1 MRCWSILS
9 LIFNIAYPKVEGTRC
24 RRTFIAHKLQYLMK
38 LVSFVLSQIIQLQFF
53 DLLYL
58 ILFNQSF
65 FFIKY
70 DFLAS
75 NDSIRISF
83 MSYSFLSAPAAVTK
97 IVSRGYKKI
106 VYSRKINRKC
116 CQRFVKTA
124 AKFQDNIFK
133 IEKIWATDFKDI
145 NIPTK
150 LATSLT
156 RFTICL
162 LIRII
167 YKINGLHYAQSAH
180 MYKSFEFIY

>member
-1 MRCWSILS
+1 MQSKFLFS
-9 LIFNIAYPKVEGTRC
+9 LIGT
-24 RRTFIAHKLQYLMK
+24 I
-38 LVSFVLSQIIQLQFF
+38 FV
-53 DLLYL
+53 
-58 ILFNQSF
+58 
-65 FFIKY
+65 
-70 DFLAS
+70 AS
-75 NDSIRISF
+75 NDSMRISF
-83 MSYSFLSAPAAVTK
+83 MGYSFLEAVTK

-133 IEKIWATDFKDI
+133 IEKIWATEFIDI

-167 YKINGLHYAQSAH
+167 YKINGLY
-180 MYKSFEFIY
+180 YTVDRSFEFLYWLYILNGMIKFSCMWFP

>member
-1 MRCWSILS
+1 MYLARSYNLKFSIYCTLNLAIEVFS
-9 LIFNIAYPKVEGTRC
+9 LIGT
-24 RRTFIAHKLQYLMK
+24 I
-38 LVSFVLSQIIQLQFF
+38 FV
-53 DLLYL
+53 
-58 ILFNQSF
+58 
-65 FFIKY
+65 
-70 DFLAS
+70 AS
-75 NDSIRISF
+75 NDSMRISF
-83 MSYSFLSAPAAVTK
+83 MGYSFLEAVTK

-133 IEKIWATDFKDI
+133 IEKIWATEFIDI

-156 RFTICL
+156 IFTICL

-167 YKINGLHYAQSAH
+167 YKINGLHYTVD
-180 MYKSFEFIY
+180 IIV

>member
-1 MRCWSILS
+1 
-9 LIFNIAYPKVEGTRC
+9 
-24 RRTFIAHKLQYLMK
+24 
-38 LVSFVLSQIIQLQFF
+38 
-53 DLLYL
+53 
-58 ILFNQSF
+58 
-65 FFIKY
+65 
-70 DFLAS
+70 
-75 NDSIRISF
+75 
-83 MSYSFLSAPAAVTK
+83 MSYSFLAAPAAVTK

-133 IEKIWATDFKDI
+133 IEKIWATEFIDV

-167 YKINGLHYAQSAH
+167 YKINGLYHTVG
-180 MYKSFEFIY
+180 MTFDKTFLLFYKK

>member
-1 MRCWSILS
+1 M
-9 LIFNIAYPKVEGTRC
+9 
-24 RRTFIAHKLQYLMK
+24 
-38 LVSFVLSQIIQLQFF
+38 
-53 DLLYL
+53 
-58 ILFNQSF
+58 
-65 FFIKY
+65 
-70 DFLAS
+70 
-75 NDSIRISF
+75 RISF
-83 MSYSFLSAPAAVTK
+83 VGYSFLAAPAAVTK

-133 IEKIWATDFKDI
+133 IEKIWATEFIDI

-167 YKINGLHYAQSAH
+167 YKINGLY
-180 MYKSFEFIY
+180 YTVDKSFEFLDWLDISNGMIIFSWMWFPNASFYSFSTSSFSFW

>member
-1 MRCWSILS
+1 MYLLC
-9 LIFNIAYPKVEGTRC
+9 FN
-24 RRTFIAHKLQYLMK
+24 
-38 LVSFVLSQIIQLQFF
+38 S
-53 DLLYL
+53 
-58 ILFNQSF
+58 SF

-70 DFLAS
+70 DFF
-75 NDSIRISF
+75 SF
-83 MSYSFLSAPAAVTK
+83 KRQHEDIIYGLFILAAVTK

-133 IEKIWATDFKDI
+133 IEKIWATEFIDI

-167 YKINGLHYAQSAH
+167 YKINGLHYTID
-180 MYKSFEFIY
+180 MTFDKSFEFLYWLDISNNMIIFFCMWFP

>member
-1 MRCWSILS
+1 MIS
-9 LIFNIAYPKVEGTRC
+9 
-24 RRTFIAHKLQYLMK
+24 
-38 LVSFVLSQIIQLQFF
+38 
-53 DLLYL
+53 
-58 ILFNQSF
+58 
-65 FFIKY
+65 
-70 DFLAS
+70 FLA
-75 NDSIRISF
+75 
-83 MSYSFLSAPAAVTK
+83 AAVTK

-133 IEKIWATDFKDI
+133 IEKIWATEFIDI

-167 YKINGLHYAQSAH
+167 YKINGLYHTVGKTFLLFLQEIVFLACGFLRLTLVFTVFQPLHFLFGNSYVLTLNIASLCA
-180 MYKSFEFIY
+180 

>member
-1 MRCWSILS
+1 MIS
-9 LIFNIAYPKVEGTRC
+9 
-24 RRTFIAHKLQYLMK
+24 
-38 LVSFVLSQIIQLQFF
+38 
-53 DLLYL
+53 
-58 ILFNQSF
+58 
-65 FFIKY
+65 
-70 DFLAS
+70 FLA
-75 NDSIRISF
+75 
-83 MSYSFLSAPAAVTK
+83 APAAAVTK

-133 IEKIWATDFKDI
+133 IEKIWATEFIDI

-167 YKINGLHYAQSAH
+167 YKINGLYHTVDKTFLLFLQEIVFLACGFLRLTLVFTVFQPLHFLFGNSYVLTLNIASLCA
-180 MYKSFEFIY
+180 

>member
-1 MRCWSILS
+1 M
-9 LIFNIAYPKVEGTRC
+9 G
-24 RRTFIAHKLQYLMK
+24 
-38 LVSFVLSQIIQLQFF
+38 
-53 DLLYL
+53 
-58 ILFNQSF
+58 
-65 FFIKY
+65 
-70 DFLAS
+70 
-75 NDSIRISF
+75 
-83 MSYSFLSAPAAVTK
+83 YSFLEAVTK

-133 IEKIWATDFKDI
+133 IEKIWATEFIDV

-167 YKINGLHYAQSAH
+167 YKINGLHYTVD
-180 MYKSFEFIY
+180 KSFEFLYWLDISNSMIIFFCIWFPWANASFYSFSTSSFSFW

>member
-1 MRCWSILS
+1 MIS
-9 LIFNIAYPKVEGTRC
+9 
-24 RRTFIAHKLQYLMK
+24 
-38 LVSFVLSQIIQLQFF
+38 
-53 DLLYL
+53 
-58 ILFNQSF
+58 
-65 FFIKY
+65 
-70 DFLAS
+70 FLA
-75 NDSIRISF
+75 
-83 MSYSFLSAPAAVTK
+83 APAAAVTK

-133 IEKIWATDFKDI
+133 IEKIWATEFIDV

-156 RFTICL
+156 IFTICL

-167 YKINGLHYAQSAH
+167 YKINGLYHTVGKTFLLFLQEIVFLACGFLRLTLVFTVFQPLHFLFGNSYVLTLNIASLCA
-180 MYKSFEFIY
+180 

>member
-1 MRCWSILS
+1 MYLARSYNLKFSISKAYCTLNLAIEVFS
-9 LIFNIAYPKVEGTRC
+9 LIGT
-24 RRTFIAHKLQYLMK
+24 I
-38 LVSFVLSQIIQLQFF
+38 FV
-53 DLLYL
+53 
-58 ILFNQSF
+58 
-65 FFIKY
+65 
-70 DFLAS
+70 AS
-75 NDSIRISF
+75 NDSMRISF
-83 MSYSFLSAPAAVTK
+83 MGYSFLEAVTK

-133 IEKIWATDFKDI
+133 IEKIWATEFIDI

-156 RFTICL
+156 IFTICL

-167 YKINGLHYAQSAH
+167 YKINGLY
-180 MYKSFEFIY
+180 YTVNRLNF

>member
-1 MRCWSILS
+1 MIS
-9 LIFNIAYPKVEGTRC
+9 
-24 RRTFIAHKLQYLMK
+24 
-38 LVSFVLSQIIQLQFF
+38 
-53 DLLYL
+53 
-58 ILFNQSF
+58 
-65 FFIKY
+65 
-70 DFLAS
+70 FLA
-75 NDSIRISF
+75 
-83 MSYSFLSAPAAVTK
+83 APAAAVTK

-133 IEKIWATDFKDI
+133 IEKIWATEFIDI

-167 YKINGLHYAQSAH
+167 YKINGLYHTVGKTFLLFLQEIVFFACGFLRLTLVFTVFQPLHFLFGNSYVLTLNIASLCA
-180 MYKSFEFIY
+180 

>member
-1 MRCWSILS
+1 MIS
-9 LIFNIAYPKVEGTRC
+9 
-24 RRTFIAHKLQYLMK
+24 
-38 LVSFVLSQIIQLQFF
+38 
-53 DLLYL
+53 
-58 ILFNQSF
+58 
-65 FFIKY
+65 
-70 DFLAS
+70 FLA
-75 NDSIRISF
+75 
-83 MSYSFLSAPAAVTK
+83 AAVTK

-133 IEKIWATDFKDI
+133 IEKIWATEFIDV

-167 YKINGLHYAQSAH
+167 YKISGLYHTVGMTFNNQTFLLFLQEIVFLACGFLRLTLVFTVFQPLHFLFGNSYVLTLNIASLCA
-180 MYKSFEFIY
+180 

>member
-1 MRCWSILS
+1 MIS
-9 LIFNIAYPKVEGTRC
+9 
-24 RRTFIAHKLQYLMK
+24 
-38 LVSFVLSQIIQLQFF
+38 
-53 DLLYL
+53 
-58 ILFNQSF
+58 
-65 FFIKY
+65 
-70 DFLAS
+70 FLA
-75 NDSIRISF
+75 
-83 MSYSFLSAPAAVTK
+83 APAAAVTK

-133 IEKIWATDFKDI
+133 IEKIWATEFIDI

-167 YKINGLHYAQSAH
+167 YKINGLYHTFGKTFLLFLQEIVFLACGFLRLTLVFTVFQPLHFLFGNSYVLTLNIASLCA
-180 MYKSFEFIY
+180 

>member
-1 MRCWSILS
+1 M
-9 LIFNIAYPKVEGTRC
+9 
-24 RRTFIAHKLQYLMK
+24 
-38 LVSFVLSQIIQLQFF
+38 
-53 DLLYL
+53 
-58 ILFNQSF
+58 ILF
-65 FFIKY
+65 
-70 DFLAS
+70 LA
-75 NDSIRISF
+75 
-83 MSYSFLSAPAAVTK
+83 APAAAVTK

-133 IEKIWATDFKDI
+133 IEKIWATEFIDI

-167 YKINGLHYAQSAH
+167 YKINGLYHTVGMTLDVFTFLQEIVFLACGFLRLTLVFTVFQPLHFLFGNSYVLTLNIASLCA
-180 MYKSFEFIY
+180 

>member
-1 MRCWSILS
+1 MMIS
-9 LIFNIAYPKVEGTRC
+9 
-24 RRTFIAHKLQYLMK
+24 
-38 LVSFVLSQIIQLQFF
+38 
-53 DLLYL
+53 
-58 ILFNQSF
+58 
-65 FFIKY
+65 
-70 DFLAS
+70 FLA
-75 NDSIRISF
+75 
-83 MSYSFLSAPAAVTK
+83 APAAAVTK

-133 IEKIWATDFKDI
+133 IEKIWATEFIDI

-167 YKINGLHYAQSAH
+167 YKINGLYHTVGKTFLLFLQDIVFLACGFLRLTLVFTVFQPLHFLFGNSYVLTLNIASLCA
-180 MYKSFEFIY
+180 

>member
-1 MRCWSILS
+1 
-9 LIFNIAYPKVEGTRC
+9 
-24 RRTFIAHKLQYLMK
+24 MK
-38 LVSFVLSQIIQLQFF
+38 QG
-53 DLLYL
+53 LLYL
-58 ILFNQSF
+58 ILCNHSF
-65 FFIKY
+65 VFIKD
-70 DFLAS
+70 DFLSS

-83 MSYSFLSAPAAVTK
+83 MSYSFLAAPAAVTK

-133 IEKIWATDFKDI
+133 IEKIWATEFIDI

-167 YKINGLHYAQSAH
+167 YKIKGLYYTLD
-180 MYKSFEFIY
+180 MTFDKSFEFLYWLDISNGMIIFSCMWFP